1 MLTVPEKIEEKSD
14 INLII
19 LRYASYLEWSIH
31 QSTYMSYMGCGYV
44 YEATQCNYDPAEDD
58 YEEYI
63 QVCILILLL
72 HSTQCSNIF
81 IWFLLIF

>member
-1 MLTVPEKIEEKSD
+1 MM
-14 INLII
+14 LII
-19 LRYASYLEWSIH
+19 SRYASYLEWSIH

-63 QVCILILLL
+63 QVCILLL
-72 HSTQCSNIF
+72 HSAQCSNVQH
-81 IWFLLIF
+81 FLLIFVDL